1 MLAGLPRLVFVNLV
15 FVVTS
20 FAVAMTV
27 RAQDAG
33 DLYEDSHFRE
43 EQGVNEYTTPSIEK
57 LFEMLDS
64 LRPIPDQELTRT
76 PQPLRLDNR
85 VKYALS
91 FGTLIGDGF
100 LAVEEQDTKAIEP
113 LGRELL
119 RRAKGLGVQQRVNS
133 HSKQLLELAKQ
144 SDWTAL
150 RKELIVTQKDVEN
163 AMLDLRDEE
172 LAHLLSLG
180 GWIRGLEIAAASV
193 AADWTP
199 ERVAKLRQM
208 DLLDYFLQRLDTLS
222 PQLKSTPL
230 IPKIIVALK
239 ELHEKLASRELLSK
253 EDASGIRDTAHGL
266 VALIDQPNTPSNAG
280 PRY

>member
-1 MLAGLPRLVFVNLV
+1 MLTGLPRLVFVNLV
-15 FVVTS
+15 FVVIS
-20 FAVAMTV
+20 FAVAMTAK
-27 RAQDAG
+27 AQDAD

-43 EQGVNEYTTPSIEK
+43 EQGVNEYTAPSIEK

-208 DLLDYFLQRLDTLS
+208 DLLDYILQRLDTLS
-222 PQLKSTPL
+222 PPLKSTPL
-230 IPKIIVALK
+230 ISKIIVALK